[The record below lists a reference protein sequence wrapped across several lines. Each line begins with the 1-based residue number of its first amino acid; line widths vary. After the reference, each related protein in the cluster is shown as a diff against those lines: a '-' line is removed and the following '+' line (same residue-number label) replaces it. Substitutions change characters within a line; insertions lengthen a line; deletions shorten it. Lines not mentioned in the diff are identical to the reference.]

1 MIERGGDAG
10 YWDNGIHDTN
20 GRPAENP
27 GGAIISLFNEGTNM
41 PVGANSSDTKNI
53 TPTLRQG
60 IYLSICR
67 I

>member
-10 YWDNGIHDTN
+10 YWDNGIHDTMA
-20 GRPAENP
+20 GWLKTR
-27 GGAIISLFNEGTNM
+27 GAIISLFNEGTNM
-41 PVGANSSDTKNI
+41 PVGANSSYTKDI
-53 TPTLRQG
+53 TPTLQKG

>member
-20 GRPAENP
+20 GWLKTRT
-27 GGAIISLFNEGTNM
+27 GAIISWFNEGTSM
-41 PVGANSSDTKNI
+41 PVGVNSSDTKNI
-53 TPTLRQG
+53 TPTLQQG